1 MIMPNLH
8 DVIKLISINDNGIEK
23 NNHFDDLVD
32 VIDICGSSFCVLTN
46 NGILF
51 WIDNMNNKDFLWHD
65 NANFST
71 QTET

>member
-1 MIMPNLH
+1 MKMPKLY
-8 DVIKLISINDNGIEK
+8 DVINLISINDNRIEK
-23 NNHFDDLVD
+23 NIYFDNLVD

-51 WIDNMNNKDFLWHD
+51 WIDNMNDKDFLWQEV
-65 NANFST
+65 ANFST